1 MVSEWQIMCAEFLTQ
16 CWEKVPPI
24 ITSPCPLHT
33 WLRRLDHCPYSDCMD
48 VLRLFPRHSL
58 DFAANYSCYKHSYD
72 ADIGEGNIEG
82 EIYASFLEILFLSVC
97 LPFSLSLSALVL
109 LIVPEKNLLINFLNC
124 IPEWS
129 HDYNVSFIHSINM
142 YRFSHWIICIMLR
155 INLYWRED
163 IIKKF
168 IF

>member
-33 WLRRLDHCPYSDCMD
+33 WLRRLDHCPYSDCVD

-82 EIYASFLEILFLSVC
+82 AIYASFLEILFLSVC
-97 LPFSLSLSALVL
+97 LPFSLSLSLFPPSL
-109 LIVPEKNLLINFLNC
+109 PNFLPPSFLSC
-124 IPEWS
+124 LLSSRSPISFFLSSGSPTSCPS
-129 HDYNVSFIHSINM
+129 HS
-142 YRFSHWIICIMLR
+142 
-155 INLYWRED
+155 
-163 IIKKF
+163 
-168 IF
+168 